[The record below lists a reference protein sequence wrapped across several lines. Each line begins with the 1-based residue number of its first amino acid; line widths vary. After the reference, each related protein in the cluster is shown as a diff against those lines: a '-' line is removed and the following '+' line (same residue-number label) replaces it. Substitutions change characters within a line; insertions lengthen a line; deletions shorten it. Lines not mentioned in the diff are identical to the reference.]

1 MKPRP
6 MNHKKIITM
15 NPNQAVRG
23 ALALTC
29 IAIAAILGCAS
40 AQAQAA
46 EEPLI
51 TKPDDKAAEQVE
63 EDIAFFEKKYQRK
76 ITGVKPKSEYD
87 DPDQFYSAIGEQ
99 LAIPEIAWNAA
110 AKKFGWKKDDGK
122 HTYTMLKGGPVA
134 GAAQGSW
141 EVMFIRST
149 IDPQT
154 NKPDPATM
162 QQVMVRINYDGNVT
176 FPMDP
181 PVDIKAGYDVKTYQG
196 DGQMV
201 DKGKSAA
208 ADRFIL
214 NLGEIDFS
222 KKKTYSYTLGNLPE
236 VSLGAAFEIRDLPPL
251 HPGDDTVKKDF
262 NRASVHLLLK
272 TVEGETIFEETAPLS
287 EWTWGGTVGETERII
302 WSPQTKFTG
311 KPKQQYVLTLRIS
324 PLSGSKDV
332 KPALV
337 RISGG
342 GWKVTP

>member
-6 MNHKKIITM
+6 MNHKKINTM
-15 NPNQAVRG
+15 NPNQAARG

-40 AQAQAA
+40 AQAQAPA
-46 EEPLI
+46 QQHEFEPQ
-51 TKPDDKAAEQVE
+51 D
-63 EDIAFFEKKYQRK
+63 
-76 ITGVKPKSEYD
+76 
-87 DPDQFYSAIGEQ
+87 
-99 LAIPEIAWNAA
+99 
-110 AKKFGWKKDDGK
+110 
-122 HTYTMLKGGPVA
+122 
-134 GAAQGSW
+134 
-141 EVMFIRST
+141 
-149 IDPQT
+149 
-154 NKPDPATM
+154 
-162 QQVMVRINYDGNVT
+162 
-176 FPMDP
+176 
-181 PVDIKAGYDVKTYQG
+181 KAGYDVKTYQG

-222 KKKTYSYTLGNLPE
+222 KKKTYSFTLGNLPE

-287 EWTWGGTVGETERII
+287 EWTWGGTVGDTERII
-302 WSPQTKFTG
+302 WTPQTKFTG
-311 KPKQQYVLTLRIS
+311 KPRQQYVLTLKIS
-324 PLSGSKDV
+324 PLSGSKDI
-332 KPALV
+332 KPASV